1 MEVEWDRVMTYAS
14 RSPIDD
20 KIPIRKMD
28 RIRNTKLYNP
38 LTASR
43 VSQRTHDDPLPG
55 QSASVNSPRRERTS
69 SNPYRHMLVY
79 GSRRSIEQPPLQYF
93 TSGWPDVGSGTTLS
107 TNEEQLANL

>member
-1 MEVEWDRVMTYAS
+1 MEVEWDRVMTYAG
-14 RSPIDD
+14 RLPIDD

-43 VSQRTHDDPLPG
+43 VSQCTHDDPLPG

-69 SNPYRHMLVY
+69 SNPYRRMLVY
-79 GSRRSIEQPPLQYF
+79 GSQDLLSNHRYSTSLVADLMLDQAPRSPRMKNSLQ
-93 TSGWPDVGSGTTLS
+93 T
-107 TNEEQLANL
+107 